1 MLAGLVRKL
10 ANSTMGSC
18 ASNPTGKKG
27 GKNHKRKNHK
37 NGKRRGNMATAIPV
51 DMPPLKRLSNAG
63 VGADF
68 TLSDYIQMEIDKG
81 GAKRSD
87 KKIHVTQ
94 LQYHTQI
101 DANGKIQEEAWFDS
115 VSILDHDSDSDDD
128 FNSVLGDCFPFTDNA
143 VGSVQYGSTSCIVDS
158 GSKIEEYYQS
168 YLKIDRK
175 GEKAQVLF
183 SSVKR
188 KSVDAT
194 NKTDLCPSE
203 KYLYRPQAG
212 LLIQQSKQET
222 ASPASWCEISPSVF
236 KLRGESFFKDKAK
249 CSAPAYSPYI
259 PIGVDLF
266 ASPEKINHIARH
278 LELPSFQENG
288 TIPSLLIV
296 NIQLPTYP
304 ASMFLGNAN
313 GEGLSLVLYFKLSEN
328 FETEISQQFRNSIKR
343 LMDDEME
350 TVKGYRKQNTVPFRE
365 RLKILA
371 GVVNPEDMS
380 LNSAERKLVS
390 AYNGKPVLSRP
401 QHEFFRGPNYFEI
414 DLDIHRFSYISRKG
428 LDSLR
433 DRVKNAVLDVG
444 LTIQAQKEEELP
456 EQVLCCLRLN
466 KIDFVNHGQIPTL
479 VTLDG

>member
-128 FNSVLGDCFPFTDNA
+128 FNSVLG
-143 VGSVQYGSTSCIVDS
+143 G
-158 GSKIEEYYQS
+158 
-168 YLKIDRK
+168 
-175 GEKAQVLF
+175 
-183 SSVKR
+183 
-188 KSVDAT
+188 
-194 NKTDLCPSE
+194 PSE

>member
-1 MLAGLVRKL
+1 
-10 ANSTMGSC
+10 MGSC
-18 ASNPTGKKG
+18 ASNPNGKKG
-27 GKNHKRKNHK
+27 GAAKTHKRKHK
-37 NGKRRGNMATAIPV
+37 SGKRRGNNNVATAVPV
-51 DMPPLKRLSNAG
+51 DMPSKRHSNAAG
-63 VGADF
+63 MGADF
-68 TLSDYIQMEIDKG
+68 TLSDYIQMEIDNKG
-81 GAKRSD
+81 GSN
-87 KKIHVTQ
+87 KKIH
-94 LQYHTQI
+94 L
-101 DANGKIQEEAWFDS
+101 QEEPWFDS
-115 VSILDHDSDSDDD
+115 LSILDDSDSDDD
-128 FNSVLGDCFPFTDNA
+128 FNSVHED
-143 VGSVQYGSTSCIVDS
+143 
-158 GSKIEEYYQS
+158 
-168 YLKIDRK
+168 
-175 GEKAQVLF
+175 
-183 SSVKR
+183 
-188 KSVDAT
+188 
-194 NKTDLCPSE
+194 PSE

-222 ASPASWCEISPSVF
+222 SCPASWCAISPSVF
-236 KLRGESFFKDKAK
+236 KLRGETFFKDKAK

-278 LELPSFQENG
+278 IELPSIKENG
-288 TIPSLLIV
+288 ELPPLLIV

-328 FETEISQQFRNSIKR
+328 FETEISQQFHSSIKR

-350 TVKGYRKQNTVPFRE
+350 MVKAYRKENRVPYRE

-380 LNSAERKLVS
+380 LNSAERKLVG

-466 KIDFVNHGQIPTL
+466 KIDFINHGQIPTI

>member
-1 MLAGLVRKL
+1 
-10 ANSTMGSC
+10 MGSC
-18 ASNPTGKKG
+18 ASNPNGKKG
-27 GKNHKRKNHK
+27 AAKTHKRKHK
-37 NGKRRGNMATAIPV
+37 SGKRRGNNIATAIPV
-51 DMPPLKRLSNAG
+51 DMPSKRHSNAG

-68 TLSDYIQMEIDKG
+68 TLSGYIQMEIDKG
-81 GAKRSD
+81 GSN
-87 KKIHVTQ
+87 KKIH
-94 LQYHTQI
+94 L
-101 DANGKIQEEAWFDS
+101 QEEAWFDS
-115 VSILDHDSDSDDD
+115 LSIIDDHDSDSDDD
-128 FNSVLGDCFPFTDNA
+128 FNSVHEG
-143 VGSVQYGSTSCIVDS
+143 
-158 GSKIEEYYQS
+158 
-168 YLKIDRK
+168 
-175 GEKAQVLF
+175 
-183 SSVKR
+183 
-188 KSVDAT
+188 
-194 NKTDLCPSE
+194 PSE

-212 LLIQQSKQET
+212 LLIQQSKQE
-222 ASPASWCEISPSVF
+222 AACPASWCAISPSVF
-236 KLRGESFFKDKAK
+236 KLRGETFFKDKAK
-249 CSAPAYSPYI
+249 CSAPACSPYI

-278 LELPSFQENG
+278 IELPSIKGNG
-288 TIPSLLIV
+288 ELPPLLIV

-350 TVKGYRKQNTVPFRE
+350 TVKAYRKENRVPYRE

-380 LNSAERKLVS
+380 LNSAERKLVG

-433 DRVKNAVLDVG
+433 DRIKNAVLDVG

-456 EQVLCCLRLN
+456 EQVMCCLRLN
-466 KIDFVNHGQIPTL
+466 EIDFINHGQIPTI